1 MYIIYLRLILP
12 KKSNFNADIS
22 YTEYIVHTRIDIYS
36 SLVLVLVLV
45 LVLTFIY

>member
-22 YTEYIVHTRIDIYS
+22 YTEYIVHTHINRLI
-36 SLVLVLVLV
+36 
-45 LVLTFIY
+45 FILMLEQR

>member
-22 YTEYIVHTRIDIYS
+22 YTEYIVHTHIDIYS

-45 LVLTFIY
+45 LTFIY